1 MSKASFAKANME
13 RELNNEPLFANPRN
27 AAAGSVRQL
36 DSKITAKR
44 GLDFMAYFIPNPR
57 DYGIKEQSES
67 LDYLKEL
74 GFVTNYKLNTTAS
87 SVDEI
92 IKDIE
97 KLASIRKDLPYE
109 IDGVVLKVNNLD
121 DEEELG

>member
-1 MSKASFAKANME
+1 ME

-57 DYGIKEQSES
+57 DYGIK
-67 LDYLKEL
+67 K
-74 GFVTNYKLNTTAS
+74 S
-87 SVDEI
+87 SQ
-92 IKDIE
+92 
-97 KLASIRKDLPYE
+97 
-109 IDGVVLKVNNLD
+109 NH
-121 DEEELG
+121 